1 MATDETATFL
11 IDRLPKGAQPKP
23 HLSSTPL
30 TALHEALSYNVT
42 KVDLVCVS
50 GDAGSG
56 KTTSVL
62 TALHR
67 HRFVTFYTLA
77 DELNMKS
84 LEDRLTKISDRAE
97 HATVA
102 SDYFMDAVRRSSGCH
117 QEGRPQKEGGASD

>member
-1 MATDETATFL
+1 M
-11 IDRLPKGAQPKP
+11 
-23 HLSSTPL
+23 
-30 TALHEALSYNVT
+30 
-42 KVDLVCVS
+42 KVVVISVS
-50 GDAGSG
+50 GETGTG

-62 TALHR
+62 IALNRQH
-67 HRFVTFYTLA
+67 FVTFYTLA

-84 LEDRLTKISDRAE
+84 LEDRAE